1 MFLGVLSVSGAS
13 VLFKFATAEPLV
25 VAMYRLAF
33 SVVLL
38 GIPLLWRRAG
48 RIARKDLLLSLLSGV
63 FLAAHFGTWFFS
75 LKMTSVSSSTV
86 LVTMHPFI
94 VLLYG
99 YFAWGE
105 RTRGWAVAGVALA
118 VLGAVL
124 VSWGDFRLDARAL
137 MGDLLAFLGAVTVS
151 GYFLIGRHLRQRLG
165 AVEYSV
171 LAYAS
176 AAAVL
181 LVAAMAWGSPLT
193 GFAPTNWWI
202 FTALAV
208 FPTIF
213 GHTLFNW
220 ALKFVP
226 ASVISVSILG
236 EPIGASI
243 LAWII
248 WRTAPGPMSL
258 LGGTLILTGVG
269 LFQWRRETT

>member
-1 MFLGVLSVSGAS
+1 M
-13 VLFKFATAEPLV
+13 LFKFATAEPLV

-38 GIPLLWRRAG
+38 GVPLLWHRPG
-48 RIARKDLLLSLLSGV
+48 RIARRDLLLSLLSGL

-75 LKMTSVSSSTV
+75 LKMTSVASSTV
-86 LVTMHPFI
+86 LVTMHPFM

-105 RTRGWAVAGVALA
+105 RTRGWAVGGVVLA
-118 VLGAVL
+118 VAGAIL
-124 VSWGDFRLDARAL
+124 VSWGDFQLDAKAL
-137 MGDLLAFLGAVTVS
+137 LGDLLAFLGAVTVS
-151 GYFLIGRHLRQRLG
+151 GYFLIGRHLRQRMG
-165 AVEYSV
+165 ALEYSV
-171 LAYAS
+171 LAYGS
-176 AAAVL
+176 ATVVL
-181 LVAAMAWGSPLT
+181 LVAALLWGSPLT
-193 GFAPTNWWI
+193 GFAPTNWSI
-202 FTALAV
+202 FAGLAV
-208 FPTIF
+208 FPTVF

-220 ALKFVP
+220 ALKYVP